1 MAEEILNAILS
12 PDYASTSDV
21 AVNETKNV
29 TRSAV
34 ILLNYSLVNTIL
46 VGLGLLAVIFVTAF
60 GNFLVGL
67 SLFRY
72 RSLRTIS
79 NYLIGNLALSDFLL
93 SITILP
99 LSTVNECLGHWI
111 FGQVCCKIMAYEAV
125 TKHRF
130 NFVFYII
137 CYMSPCSS

>member
-1 MAEEILNAILS
+1 MDEILS
-12 PDYASTSDV
+12 STDRPLNDV
-21 AVNETKNV
+21 INCSEETTGNETSSSSPPRN
-29 TRSAV
+29 
-34 ILLNYSLVNTIL
+34 ILLNYSLVNAVF

-72 RSLRTIS
+72 RSLRTTS

-99 LSTVNECLGHWI
+99 LSTFNECLGHWI
-111 FGQVCCKIMAYEAV
+111 FGRVS
-125 TKHRF
+125 HF
-130 NFVFYII
+130 NCLIKL
-137 CYMSPCSS
+137 